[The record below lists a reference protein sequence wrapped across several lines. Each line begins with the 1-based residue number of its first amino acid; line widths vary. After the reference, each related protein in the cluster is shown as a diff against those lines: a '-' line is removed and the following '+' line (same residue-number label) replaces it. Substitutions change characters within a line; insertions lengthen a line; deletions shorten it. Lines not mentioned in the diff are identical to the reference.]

1 MRWWVKVGALA
12 GLAAGVVAAVITY
25 ATLPPVDAVIQELNA
40 SGQLPPNMSPEE
52 LRQYIEAGLKVSGAV
67 AAVFTVGLGA
77 FMGLVAALIARR
89 MRALTAAVIV
99 GALMTAVLA
108 GPNALLGASAGKV
121 ATNLLVG
128 LTYAAVLA
136 LAALGGGVE
145 GAREA
150 EEGAP

>member
-89 MRALTAAVIV
+89 VRALTAAVIA

>member
-12 GLAAGVVAAVITY
+12 GLVAGVVAAVITY

-52 LRQYIEAGLKVSGAV
+52 LRQYIEAGLKVSGVV

-89 MRALTAAVIV
+89 VRALTAAVIS
-99 GALMTAVLA
+99 GALMAAVLA
-108 GPNALLGASAGKV
+108 GPNALLGASAGRV

-136 LAALGGGVE
+136 LAALGGDVE
-145 GAREA
+145 EAREA

>member
-12 GLAAGVVAAVITY
+12 GLAAGVVATVTTY

-40 SGQLPPNMSPEE
+40 SGQLPPNMGPEE

-89 MRALTAAVIV
+89 VRALTAAVIA

>member
-12 GLAAGVVAAVITY
+12 GLVAGVVAAVITY

-40 SGQLPPNMSPEE
+40 SGQLPPSMSPEE
-52 LRQYIEAGLKVSGAV
+52 LRQYIEAGLKVSGVV

-89 MRALTAAVIV
+89 VRALTAAVIS
-99 GALMTAVLA
+99 GALMAAVLA
-108 GPNALLGASAGKV
+108 GPNALLGASAGRV

-136 LAALGGGVE
+136 LAALGGDVE
-145 GAREA
+145 EAREA